1 MPFYGVKSEE
11 KMATADNLLSMTQ
24 SFMTPDL
31 VQRFSGAL
39 GQPADKIQSGLKSV
53 IPSFLMGLA
62 NKGSTNEGA
71 QSILNMAR
79 NPNLEGSEAVNGIF
93 GNELTSVSTSLGS
106 ATGMSSSSITKMLS
120 MIAPVV
126 MGVLN
131 KKVRQEGMNAS
142 GLMGFLSNQK
152 ASLANLVPVGISNLF
167 GFGASSPSMGKVAS
181 SMKDV
186 PHSAKSFPTTRSTT
200 LPATTKK
207 SWAPIILLAAAI
219 LAALWWF
226 SSGRRQMT
234 IPTTTTT
241 ETTMN
246 TELRTPIG
254 LVKPAA
260 ELSGLGAF
268 LKSADANELPKR
280 FAFQNLNFET
290 DSAILAQSSAA
301 ELDYVATI
309 MREHPRATARI
320 EGFSDNSGDMAINSS
335 LSASRAETIKQ
346 ELVARKVESGRLET
360 AGRGSESPIAENTSD
375 AGRADNRR
383 IEFVVTGL

>member
-1 MPFYGVKSEE
+1 
-11 KMATADNLLSMTQ
+11 MATADNLLSMTQ
-24 SFMTPDL
+24 KFMTPDL
-31 VQRFSGAL
+31 VQKFSGAL

-53 IPSFLMGLA
+53 IPTLLMGLA
-62 NKGSTNEGA
+62 NKGSSNEGA

-79 NPNLEGSEAVNGIF
+79 NPNLEGPEAVNGIF
-93 GNELTSVSTSLGS
+93 GNELTNVTTSLGS
-106 ATGMSSSSITKMLS
+106 ATGMSSSSITKMLG

-126 MGVLN
+126 MGVLG
-131 KKVRQEGMNAS
+131 KKVRQEGMSAS
-142 GLMGFLSNQK
+142 GLSGFLANQK
-152 ASLANLVPVGISNLF
+152 SSLANLVPTGISNLF
-167 GFGASSPSMGKVAS
+167 GFGASSPAMGKVAG

-186 PHSAKSFPTTRSTT
+186 PHSAKPFPTTRSST

-207 SWAPIILLAAAI
+207 SWGPIILLAMAI

-226 SSGRRQMT
+226 SSGRKQMV

-246 TELRTPIG
+246 TELRTPVG
-254 LVKPAA
+254 RVKPAA
-260 ELSGLGAF
+260 ELAGLGAF
-268 LKSADANELPKR
+268 LKGGEASELPKR

-290 DSAILAQSSAA
+290 DSATLAQNSAA
-301 ELDYVATI
+301 ELDYIATI

-320 EGFSDNSGDMAINSS
+320 EGFTDNTGDAAMNSS
-335 LSASRAETIKQ
+335 LSASRAETVKQ
-346 ELVARKVESGRLET
+346 ELVARKVEAGRLET
-360 AGRGSESPIAENTSD
+360 AGRGSESPIADNSQD